1 MPRCPH
7 LPLLPRILSIALACA
22 LQPTVS
28 ALAQSNPQNS
38 TILQQHYDRAQSL
51 AAEGDA
57 AGATQQYRIFIADA
71 LNELAVADAHIG
83 DGADAAPLFEEAL
96 RLAPNSPG
104 VLVEYAR
111 SSLHSNNLSRAR
123 NLAEQVLR
131 NFPGNTKAC
140 AKAQLVLGQVDLRQ
154 DQDAE
159 ARKHIE
165 LAVAL
170 DPDFEDGYALTV
182 ACLDLGDGAC
192 ADTMVCEMTRGLGD
206 SAALHMA
213 FGRAFLN
220 SDFQQQSLPQFQQ
233 AVADDPKL
241 AQAHYML
248 AVAYLTVGG
257 NQAPALGEAELRAA
271 LSLSP
276 DLAAAH
282 VQLGTI
288 ALHRQQYDIAEKE
301 LQQALAQNPDNP
313 DALLALGQLYSETN
327 RDPQAIDAL
336 RRSIANTPN
345 PAYNRF
351 QVQKAHYLLGR
362 LLLKAG
368 QRLEGA
374 HEMVISSDLLRQSLA
389 HDRSQLAGYLG
400 DADGTG
406 ETPDAAIDAPTATH
420 LSPAVMGQAQQQ
432 KQAVAKFR
440 TQLSPAIADS
450 YNNLGVLAAKSSAYA
465 DALVNFEHAYEWNPT
480 LPGLDE
486 NWGRAAY
493 LSGDFP
499 AAVPPL
505 ARSLATH
512 PEKEETRS
520 MLAIS
525 EFACGNYA
533 ATVETLHASA
543 PLLQKTPQLAYVF
556 YASLLHS
563 GSYRRGLEGLQT
575 MEKQDPQLAE
585 VHLSL
590 GQAYAQHGNAGAA
603 RHELQRA
610 LQLNPQDAQAAS
622 TLRALTAGSPG
633 PDGVQPKP

>member
-1 MPRCPH
+1 V
-7 LPLLPRILSIALACA
+7 CA
-22 LQPTVS
+22 LQPTLPAIS
-28 ALAQSNPQNS
+28 QATAQNTS
-38 TILQQHYDRAQSL
+38 ILQQHYDRAQSL

-57 AGATQQYRIFIADA
+57 AAATQQYRIFIADA
-71 LNELAVADAHIG
+71 LNELAVANAHIG
-83 DGADAAPLFEEAL
+83 DEADAAPLFEEAL

-131 NFPGNTKAC
+131 SFPGNTKAC

-154 DQDAE
+154 DQDAD

-192 ADTMVCEMTRGLGD
+192 ADTMVREMTRGLGD

-220 SDFQQQSLPQFQQ
+220 SDYQQQSLPQFQQ
-233 AVADDPKL
+233 AVADDPNL

-248 AVAYLTVGG
+248 AVAYLTLGG
-257 NQAPALGEAELRAA
+257 DQAPALGEAQLRAA
-271 LSLSP
+271 LALSP

-288 ALHRQQYDIAEKE
+288 ALHRQQYDVAEKE

-327 RDPQAIDAL
+327 RDPQAVDAL
-336 RRSIANTPN
+336 RRSIANTPS

-362 LLLKAG
+362 LLLKSG

-374 HEMVISSDLLRQSLA
+374 QEMVVSSDLLRQSLA

-400 DADGTG
+400 DSDGSAD
-406 ETPDAAIDAPTATH
+406 TPDASTLAPAAMH
-420 LSPAVMGQAQQQ
+420 LSPSAMAKAQQQ
-432 KQAVAKFR
+432 KQAVTRFR
-440 TQLSPAIADS
+440 AQLSPAIADS

-493 LSGDFP
+493 LSNDFP
-499 AAVPPL
+499 AAVSPL
-505 ARSLATH
+505 ARSLAAH
-512 PEKEETRS
+512 PENEETRS
-520 MLAIS
+520 MLAVS
-525 EFACGNYA
+525 DFAIGNYA

-543 PLLQKTPQLAYVF
+543 PLLQKTPQLAYVY

-563 GSYRRGLEGLQT
+563 GNYRRGLEGLQA
-575 MEKQDPQLAE
+575 MEKQNPQLAE

-590 GQAYAQHGNAGAA
+590 GQAYAQHGNAAAA
-603 RHELQRA
+603 RHELQAA
-610 LQLNPQDAQAAS
+610 LHLNPQDAQAAS
-622 TLRALTAGSPG
+622 ALRALTAENIG
-633 PDGVQPKP
+633 PDGAQPKP